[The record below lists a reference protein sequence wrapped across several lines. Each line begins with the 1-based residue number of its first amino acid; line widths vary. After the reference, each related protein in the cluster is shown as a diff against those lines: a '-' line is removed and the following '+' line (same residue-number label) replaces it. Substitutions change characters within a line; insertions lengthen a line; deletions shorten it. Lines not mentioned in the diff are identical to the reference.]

1 MPTREK
7 TGRQEDMPQQNWDH
21 IADARPDNWVDRHA
35 PRAAVPYLRLARF
48 DRPVGSWLLL
58 WPCLWSLALAGPG
71 WQQGLWYAA
80 LFAAGAV
87 IMRGAGCVIND
98 IADRK
103 FDARVER
110 TRNRPLAAGHV
121 SVTRALVWLAML
133 GAAGLIVLLQFNRF
147 TVWLGIAS
155 LAIVIVY
162 PFMKRI
168 TYWPQVV
175 LGLAFNWGALLGWS
189 AVRGTLESPALAL
202 YFGGLF
208 WTLGYDTIYA
218 HQDRDD
224 DMLVGIKSTALRLGE
239 DSRIWIGGFYL
250 LATLLFAGAGWLAG
264 AGPFYFA
271 GCVLVATHFA
281 WQIWR
286 LDIDNPALCLKLFKS
301 NILLGGLLL
310 AAILADRLA

>member
-1 MPTREK
+1 
-7 TGRQEDMPQQNWDH
+7 MPQQNWDH
-21 IADARPDNWVDRHA
+21 IADARPGNWVDRHA
-35 PRAAVPYLRLARF
+35 PRATVPYLRLARF

-58 WPCLWSLALAGPG
+58 WPCLWSLTLAGPG
-71 WQQGLWYAA
+71 WRQGLWYAA

-121 SVTRALVWLAML
+121 SVARALIWLTTL
-133 GAAGLIVLLQFNRF
+133 CLTGLIILLQFNRF

-155 LAIVIVY
+155 LAIVIIY

-168 TYWPQVV
+168 TYWPQIV

-189 AVRGTLESPALAL
+189 AVRGTLEAPALAL

-239 DSRIWIGGFYL
+239 NSRIWIGGFYL
-250 LATLLFAGAGWLAG
+250 LATLLFAAAGGLAG
-264 AGPFYFA
+264 AGALYFA
-271 GCVLVATHFA
+271 GCALVAVHFA

-310 AAILADRLA
+310 AAIIADRLA